1 MPRSRGPDRC
11 RGAEEPRSRG
21 AVEPRRDRIGTSAVA
36 NTTPHGAGALK
47 IGIRGALK
55 TGIAHAVRERRLGRI
70 HCARDVLICWHR
82 RWHRRQAVHTSL
94 HGGVALK
101 SGLAAGIV
109 QLRVGN
115 DGVRRVLGTAT
126 DRATD
131 SLVRHREGPIW
142 ASAQWRRETG
152 RMVGV
157 CERECSCVGSLKYL
171 CIVNREPRPSMP
183 GGASPELILSIAD
196 FRRLG

>member
-1 MPRSRGPDRC
+1 M
-11 RGAEEPRSRG
+11 
-21 AVEPRRDRIGTSAVA
+21 EPRRDRIGTSAVA

-55 TGIAHAVRERRLGRI
+55 TGIAHTVRERRLGRI

-131 SLVRHREGPIW
+131 SLVRHRE
-142 ASAQWRRETG
+142 RRH
-152 RMVGV
+152 RLH
-157 CERECSCVGSLKYL
+157 R
-171 CIVNREPRPSMP
+171 
-183 GGASPELILSIAD
+183 A
-196 FRRLG
+196 RLGCGGSEGKPL

>member
-1 MPRSRGPDRC
+1 M
-11 RGAEEPRSRG
+11 
-21 AVEPRRDRIGTSAVA
+21 EPRRDRIGTSAVA

-131 SLVRHREGPIW
+131 SLVRHRERRHRLHRARLGCGGSEGGGLHW
-142 ASAQWRRETG
+142 RQSRSGASTEPRSQSTMPLWSMQQSDEMHLPRG
-152 RMVGV
+152 RMAFGEMGYCPKV
-157 CERECSCVGSLKYL
+157 
-171 CIVNREPRPSMP
+171 M
-183 GGASPELILSIAD
+183 
-196 FRRLG
+196 

>member
-1 MPRSRGPDRC
+1 M
-11 RGAEEPRSRG
+11 
-21 AVEPRRDRIGTSAVA
+21 EPRRDRIGTSAVA

-131 SLVRHREGPIW
+131 SLVRHRE
-142 ASAQWRRETG
+142 RRH
-152 RMVGV
+152 RLH
-157 CERECSCVGSLKYL
+157 R
-171 CIVNREPRPSMP
+171 
-183 GGASPELILSIAD
+183 A
-196 FRRLG
+196 RLGCGGSEGGGLHWRQSRSTRHVCARQGAIFSEIQDGVLHGPFFWYVGLLGDWPILIDRRAAD

>member
-1 MPRSRGPDRC
+1 M
-11 RGAEEPRSRG
+11 
-21 AVEPRRDRIGTSAVA
+21 EPRRDRIGTSAVA

-131 SLVRHREGPIW
+131 SLVRHRE
-142 ASAQWRRETG
+142 RRH
-152 RMVGV
+152 RLH
-157 CERECSCVGSLKYL
+157 R
-171 CIVNREPRPSMP
+171 
-183 GGASPELILSIAD
+183 A
-196 FRRLG
+196 RLGCGGSEGGGLHWRQSRSGDKRSALEKLA

>member
-1 MPRSRGPDRC
+1 MGMCMYMDMPGTVARICGAGGCHVAEDQT
-11 RGAEEPRSRG
+11 GAEEPRSRG

-131 SLVRHREGPIW
+131 SLVRHRE
-142 ASAQWRRETG
+142 RRH
-152 RMVGV
+152 RLH
-157 CERECSCVGSLKYL
+157 R
-171 CIVNREPRPSMP
+171 
-183 GGASPELILSIAD
+183 A
-196 FRRLG
+196 RLGCGGSEGGGLHWRQSRSRDLLAIIFGVK